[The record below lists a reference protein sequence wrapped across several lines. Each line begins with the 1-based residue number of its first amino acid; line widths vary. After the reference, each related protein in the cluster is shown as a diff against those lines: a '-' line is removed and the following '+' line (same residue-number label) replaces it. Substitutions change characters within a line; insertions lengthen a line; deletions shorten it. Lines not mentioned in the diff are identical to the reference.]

1 MSTTRLLETL
11 LHIERSV
18 GRADNNVLRNLLM
31 DAQNEVLRLQKESL
45 QLLEEVR
52 QLRERR
58 EVPVQI
64 HSWRVAARSL
74 LQPEA
79 DMDPTL
85 AAGPIAVPD
94 RAS

>member
-18 GRADNNVLRNLLM
+18 GRADNTVLRNLLM

-58 EVPVQI
+58 EAPVPI

-74 LQPEA
+74 LQAEA
-79 DMDPTL
+79 DMESAL